1 MRQIFNMKS
10 ILIILFLHSVIPTRL
25 ELATVR
31 SGGGCSI
38 QLSYGTKSHRRLHR
52 KKLILISLC
61 ILNHFRVNV
70 TEPLPTVA
78 DNVSLSLFIETLTE

>member
-1 MRQIFNMKS
+1 
-10 ILIILFLHSVIPTRL
+10 
-25 ELATVR
+25 
-31 SGGGCSI
+31 
-38 QLSYGTKSHRRLHR
+38 LSYGTKSHRRLHR